1 MQAAAV
7 RFLVVLALLG
17 ATHGGAWL
25 LGRQHQ
31 AGTHA
36 RQQLDHALAYADE
49 ILRRQGVADGLA
61 AELEAARTARHA
73 ADRTITREVIRY
85 VQIPPDRRC
94 ILDGAWRLLHDAA
107 ATGAP
112 ADSARLADGSAA
124 PIADAAALETVAGN
138 YEHCRDALDQLNG
151 WQQWWR
157 AVQTSE
163 RAGG

>member
-1 MQAAAV
+1 MQAAAA
-7 RFLVVLALLG
+7 RILLVLGLLG
-17 ATHGGAWL
+17 ATHGGLYL
-25 LGRQHQ
+25 LGRSHE
-31 AGTHA
+31 AGAHA
-36 RQQLDHALAYADE
+36 QQQRDQALAYAGE
-49 ILRRQGVADGLA
+49 IVRRQAAVDGLA
-61 AELEAARTARHA
+61 AELEAARSARRA

-85 VQIPPDRRC
+85 VELPADRRC
-94 ILDGAWRLLHDAA
+94 TLDGAWRLLHDAA

-124 PIADAAALETVAGN
+124 PVADATALEAVAGN
-138 YEHCRDALDQLNG
+138 YEQCRDALEQLNG